1 MIMEKISNGLNRLTV
16 IGLTALVCLGA
27 YAAPAIEP
35 TPAPAAS
42 VSKATVAK
50 PAVSHP
56 TGSVS
61 PKGAY
66 IYIPDSLQNDVL
78 QLLRGHSRVVD
89 DNLDLD
95 LEEQTTYRGDTIPM
109 VLKQRN
115 LGRYD
120 RGLSALLY
128 VPKGQWS
135 FGLTVSYGN
144 LSTKDLEIFDL
155 LSDINIGAHA
165 FRIRPYLQ
173 YTVRNNLAVG
183 MRFGYYNAK
192 GNVDSFK
199 VDIDEDMN
207 FSLHDIGYK
216 AESYTGAVFASQ
228 YIGLS
233 RHGRF
238 GIYNEIE
245 LAFGSGS
252 SDFKRPYGGNLRTTH
267 TTWTEAQLNFSPGVQ
282 MFIMKNVSFHIS
294 FGVFGFNIKKE
305 RQTEDGKDTGN
316 RLSSGASFRFNLFNI
331 NFGIG
336 VHI

>member
-1 MIMEKISNGLNRLTV
+1 MIMKSITNGLNRLTA
-16 IGLTALVCLGA
+16 IGLMALMCLGA
-27 YAAPAIEP
+27 TAG
-35 TPAPAAS
+35 
-42 VSKATVAK
+42 TVAK
-50 PAVSHP
+50 PEVSHP
-56 TGSVS
+56 TDSVS

-66 IYIPDSLQNDVL
+66 IYIPDSLQNDVIR
-78 QLLRGHSRVVD
+78 LLRGHSRVVD

-95 LEEQTTYRGDTIPM
+95 LEEQTTYKGDTIPM

-144 LSTKDLEIFDL
+144 ISTKDLEIFDL
-155 LSDINIGAHA
+155 LSDVNIGAHA

-173 YTVRNNLAVG
+173 YTVRNNLAIG
-183 MRFGYYNAK
+183 MRFGYYNAR

-199 VDIDEDMN
+199 VDIDDDMN

-238 GIYNEIE
+238 GIYNEVE

-252 SDFKRPYGGNLRTTH
+252 SDFQRPYGGNLRTTH
-267 TTWTEAQLNFSPGVQ
+267 TTWMEGQLNFSPGVQ

-294 FGVFGFNIKKE
+294 FGVFGFNIRKE

>member
-1 MIMEKISNGLNRLTV
+1 MIMKSITNGLKRLTV
-16 IGLTALVCLGA
+16 VSLTALVCLGA
-27 YAAPAIEP
+27 IAG
-35 TPAPAAS
+35 
-42 VSKATVAK
+42 TVAN
-50 PAVSHP
+50 PAVSQ
-56 TGSVS
+56 GSDSVR

-155 LSDINIGAHA
+155 LSDVNIGAHA

-173 YTVRNNLAVG
+173 YTVRNNLAIG
-183 MRFGYYNAK
+183 MRFGYYNAR

-199 VDIDEDMN
+199 VDIDDDMN

-238 GIYNEIE
+238 GIYNEVE

-252 SDFKRPYGGNLRTTH
+252 SDFQRPYGGNLRTTH
-267 TTWTEAQLNFSPGVQ
+267 TTWMEGQLNFSPGVQ

-294 FGVFGFNIKKE
+294 FGVFGFNIRKE

>member
-1 MIMEKISNGLNRLTV
+1 MIMKSTTDRLKRLTA
-16 IGLTALVCLGA
+16 IGLLALACLSATAG
-27 YAAPAIEP
+27 
-35 TPAPAAS
+35 
-42 VSKATVAK
+42 TVANS
-50 PAVSHP
+50 AVSHP
-56 TGSVS
+56 TDSES

-78 QLLRGHSRVVD
+78 RLLRGHSRVVD

-95 LEEQTTYRGDTIPM
+95 LEEKTTYKGDTIPM

-144 LSTKDLEIFDL
+144 ISTKDLEIFDL
-155 LSDINIGAHA
+155 LSDVNIGAHA

-173 YTVRNNLAVG
+173 YTVRNNLAIG

-192 GNVDSFK
+192 GDVESFK
-199 VDIDEDMN
+199 VDIDDDMN

-216 AESYTGAVFASQ
+216 AESYSGAVFASQ

-282 MFIMKNVSFHIS
+282 MFVMKNVSFHIS
-294 FGVFGFNIKKE
+294 FGVFGFNVRKE

>member
-1 MIMEKISNGLNRLTV
+1 MIMKSITNGLKRLTV
-16 IGLTALVCLGA
+16 VSLTALGCLGA
-27 YAAPAIEP
+27 TAG
-35 TPAPAAS
+35 
-42 VSKATVAK
+42 TVAK
-50 PAVSHP
+50 PAVSQ
-56 TGSVS
+56 GSDSVS

-66 IYIPDSLQNDVL
+66 IYIPDSLQNDVIR
-78 QLLRGHSRVVD
+78 LLRGHSRVVD

-144 LSTKDLEIFDL
+144 ISTKDLEIFDL
-155 LSDINIGAHA
+155 LSDVNIGAHA

-173 YTVRNNLAVG
+173 YTVRNNFAIG
-183 MRFGYYNAK
+183 MRFGYYNAR

-199 VDIDEDMN
+199 VDIDDDMN

-252 SDFKRPYGGNLRTTH
+252 SDFQRPYAGNLRTTH
-267 TTWTEAQLNFSPGVQ
+267 TTWMEGQLNFSPGVQ

-294 FGVFGFNIKKE
+294 FGVFGFNIRKE

>member
-1 MIMEKISNGLNRLTV
+1 MIMKKTSNGLNRLTA
-16 IGLTALVCLGA
+16 IGLTALMCLGA
-27 YAAPAIEP
+27 TAG
-35 TPAPAAS
+35 
-42 VSKATVAK
+42 TVAK
-50 PAVSHP
+50 HAVSLP
-56 TGSVS
+56 TDSVS

-89 DNLDLD
+89 DNLD

-155 LSDINIGAHA
+155 LSDVNIGAHA
-165 FRIRPYLQ
+165 FSIRPYLQ

-183 MRFGYYNAK
+183 MRFGYYNAR

-199 VDIDEDMN
+199 VDIDDDMN

-294 FGVFGFNIKKE
+294 FGVFGFNVKKE

>member
-1 MIMEKISNGLNRLTV
+1 MIMKKTSNGLNRLTA
-16 IGLTALVCLGA
+16 IGLMALMCLGA
-27 YAAPAIEP
+27 TAG
-35 TPAPAAS
+35 
-42 VSKATVAK
+42 TVAK
-50 PAVSHP
+50 PEVSHP
-56 TGSVS
+56 TDSVS

-66 IYIPDSLQNDVL
+66 IYIPDSLQNDVIR
-78 QLLRGHSRVVD
+78 LLRGHSRVVD

-95 LEEQTTYRGDTIPM
+95 LEEQTTYKGDTIPM

-144 LSTKDLEIFDL
+144 ISTKDLEIFDL
-155 LSDINIGAHA
+155 LSDVNIGAHA

-173 YTVRNNLAVG
+173 YTVRNNLAIG
-183 MRFGYYNAK
+183 MRFGYYNAR

-199 VDIDEDMN
+199 VDIDDDMN

-238 GIYNEIE
+238 GIYNEVE
-245 LAFGSGS
+245 LAFG
-252 SDFKRPYGGNLRTTH
+252 
-267 TTWTEAQLNFSPGVQ
+267 
-282 MFIMKNVSFHIS
+282 
-294 FGVFGFNIKKE
+294 
-305 RQTEDGKDTGN
+305 
-316 RLSSGASFRFNLFNI
+316 
-331 NFGIG
+331 
-336 VHI
+336 

>member
-1 MIMEKISNGLNRLTV
+1 MIMKSITNGLNRLTA
-16 IGLTALVCLGA
+16 IGLMALMCLGA
-27 YAAPAIEP
+27 TAG
-35 TPAPAAS
+35 
-42 VSKATVAK
+42 TVAK
-50 PAVSHP
+50 PEVSHP
-56 TGSVS
+56 TDSVS

-66 IYIPDSLQNDVL
+66 IYIPDSLQNDVIR
-78 QLLRGHSRVVD
+78 LLRGHSRVVD

-95 LEEQTTYRGDTIPM
+95 LEEQTTYKGDTIPM

-144 LSTKDLEIFDL
+144 ISTKELEIFDL
-155 LSDINIGAHA
+155 LSDVNIGAHA

-173 YTVRNNLAVG
+173 YTVRNNLAIG
-183 MRFGYYNAK
+183 MRFGYYNAR

-199 VDIDEDMN
+199 VDIDDDMN

-238 GIYNEIE
+238 GIYNEVE

-252 SDFKRPYGGNLRTTH
+252 SDFQRPYGGNLRTTH
-267 TTWTEAQLNFSPGVQ
+267 TTWMEGQLNFSPGVQ

-294 FGVFGFNIKKE
+294 FGVFGFNIRKE

>member
-1 MIMEKISNGLNRLTV
+1 MEQLFIYDHEEDIKRIEQIDGHRADGPDVPGCLRRAGHWTNACPCR
-16 IGLTALVCLGA
+16 VCVAGDCG
-27 YAAPAIEP
+27 E
-35 TPAPAAS
+35 TRGFAS
-42 VSKATVAK
+42 HGFRI
-50 PAVSHP
+50 PQR
-56 TGSVS
+56 SVH
-61 PKGAY
+61 
-66 IYIPDSLQNDVL
+66 L
-78 QLLRGHSRVVD
+78 HSRVVD

-183 MRFGYYNAK
+183 MRFGYYNAR

-294 FGVFGFNIKKE
+294 FGVFGFNVKKE

>member
-1 MIMEKISNGLNRLTV
+1 MIMKSTTDRLKRLTA
-16 IGLTALVCLGA
+16 IGLLALECLSATA
-27 YAAPAIEP
+27 
-35 TPAPAAS
+35 
-42 VSKATVAK
+42 ATVANS
-50 PAVSHP
+50 AVSHP
-56 TGSVS
+56 TDSVS
-61 PKGAY
+61 SKGAY

-78 QLLRGHSRVVD
+78 RLLRGHSRVVD

-95 LEEQTTYRGDTIPM
+95 LEEKTTYKGDTIPM

-144 LSTKDLEIFDL
+144 ISTKDLEIFDL
-155 LSDINIGAHA
+155 LSDVNIGAHA

-173 YTVRNNLAVG
+173 YTVRNNLAIG

-192 GNVDSFK
+192 GDVESFK
-199 VDIDEDMN
+199 VDIDDDMN
-207 FSLHDIGYK
+207 FNLHDIGYK

-282 MFIMKNVSFHIS
+282 MFVMKNVSFHIS
-294 FGVFGFNIKKE
+294 FGVFGFNVRKE

>member
-1 MIMEKISNGLNRLTV
+1 MIMKSITNGLKRLTAV
-16 IGLTALVCLGA
+16 SLTALGCLGA
-27 YAAPAIEP
+27 TAG
-35 TPAPAAS
+35 
-42 VSKATVAK
+42 TVAK
-50 PAVSHP
+50 PAVSQ
-56 TGSVS
+56 GSDSVS

-95 LEEQTTYRGDTIPM
+95 LEEQTTYKGDTIPM

-144 LSTKDLEIFDL
+144 ISTKDLEIFDL
-155 LSDINIGAHA
+155 LSDVNIGAHA

-173 YTVRNNLAVG
+173 YTVRNNLAIG
-183 MRFGYYNAK
+183 MRFGYYNAR

-199 VDIDEDMN
+199 VDIDDDMN

-252 SDFKRPYGGNLRTTH
+252 SDFLRPYGGNLRTTH
-267 TTWTEAQLNFSPGVQ
+267 TTWMEGQLNFSPGVQ

-294 FGVFGFNIKKE
+294 FGVFGFNIRKE

>member
-1 MIMEKISNGLNRLTV
+1 MIMKKISNGLNRLTV
-16 IGLTALVCLGA
+16 IGLTALMCLGA

-35 TPAPAAS
+35 TPAPAVS
-42 VSKATVAK
+42 VSQATVAK

-144 LSTKDLEIFDL
+144 LSTKGPCSPAST
-155 LSDINIGAHA
+155 SD
-165 FRIRPYLQ
+165 
-173 YTVRNNLAVG
+173 
-183 MRFGYYNAK
+183 
-192 GNVDSFK
+192 
-199 VDIDEDMN
+199 
-207 FSLHDIGYK
+207 
-216 AESYTGAVFASQ
+216 
-228 YIGLS
+228 
-233 RHGRF
+233 
-238 GIYNEIE
+238 
-245 LAFGSGS
+245 
-252 SDFKRPYGGNLRTTH
+252 
-267 TTWTEAQLNFSPGVQ
+267 
-282 MFIMKNVSFHIS
+282 
-294 FGVFGFNIKKE
+294 
-305 RQTEDGKDTGN
+305 
-316 RLSSGASFRFNLFNI
+316 
-331 NFGIG
+331 
-336 VHI
+336 

>member
-1 MIMEKISNGLNRLTV
+1 MIMKSITNGLKRLTA
-16 IGLTALVCLGA
+16 IGLMAPMCLGA
-27 YAAPAIEP
+27 IAG
-35 TPAPAAS
+35 
-42 VSKATVAK
+42 TVAK
-50 PAVSHP
+50 PAVSQ
-56 TGSVS
+56 GSDSVR

-66 IYIPDSLQNDVL
+66 IYIPDSLQNDVIR
-78 QLLRGHSRVVD
+78 LLRGHSRVVD

-144 LSTKDLEIFDL
+144 ISTQDLEIFDL
-155 LSDINIGAHA
+155 LSDVNIGAHA

-173 YTVRNNLAVG
+173 YTVRNNLAIG
-183 MRFGYYNAK
+183 MRFGYYNAR

-199 VDIDEDMN
+199 VDIDDDMN

-238 GIYNEIE
+238 GIYNEVE

-252 SDFKRPYGGNLRTTH
+252 SDFQRPYGGNLRTTH
-267 TTWTEAQLNFSPGVQ
+267 TTWMEGQLNFSPGVQ

-294 FGVFGFNIKKE
+294 FGVFGFNIRKE

>member
-1 MIMEKISNGLNRLTV
+1 MIMKKISNGLNRLTV
-16 IGLTALVCLGA
+16 IGLTALMCLGA

-35 TPAPAAS
+35 TPAPAVS
-42 VSKATVAK
+42 VSQATVAK

-183 MRFGYYNAK
+183 MRFGYYNAR

-199 VDIDEDMN
+199 VDID
-207 FSLHDIGYK
+207 G
-216 AESYTGAVFASQ
+216 T
-228 YIGLS
+228 
-233 RHGRF
+233 
-238 GIYNEIE
+238 
-245 LAFGSGS
+245 
-252 SDFKRPYGGNLRTTH
+252 
-267 TTWTEAQLNFSPGVQ
+267 
-282 MFIMKNVSFHIS
+282 
-294 FGVFGFNIKKE
+294 
-305 RQTEDGKDTGN
+305 
-316 RLSSGASFRFNLFNI
+316 
-331 NFGIG
+331 
-336 VHI
+336 

>member
-16 IGLTALVCLGA
+16 IGLTALACLGA

-35 TPAPAAS
+35 TPAPVVS
-42 VSKATVAK
+42 VSQATVAK
-50 PAVSHP
+50 PADSHP

-89 DNLDLD
+89 DNLD

-183 MRFGYYNAK
+183 MRFGYYNAR

-267 TTWTEAQLNFSPGVQ
+267 TTWTKAQLNFSPGVQ

-294 FGVFGFNIKKE
+294 FGVFGFNVKKE

-316 RLSSGASFRFNLFNI
+316 RLSSGASSRFNLFNI

>member
-1 MIMEKISNGLNRLTV
+1 MIMKSITNGLNRLTA
-16 IGLTALVCLGA
+16 IGLMALMCLGA
-27 YAAPAIEP
+27 TAG
-35 TPAPAAS
+35 
-42 VSKATVAK
+42 TVVN
-50 PAVSHP
+50 PAVSQ
-56 TGSVS
+56 GSDSVS

-95 LEEQTTYRGDTIPM
+95 LEEQTTYKGDTIPM

-144 LSTKDLEIFDL
+144 ISTKDLEIFDL
-155 LSDINIGAHA
+155 LSDVNIGAHA

-173 YTVRNNLAVG
+173 YTVRNNLAIG
-183 MRFGYYNAK
+183 MRFGYYNAR

-199 VDIDEDMN
+199 VDIDDDMN

-238 GIYNEIE
+238 GIYNEVE

-252 SDFKRPYGGNLRTTH
+252 SDFQRPYAGNLRTTH
-267 TTWTEAQLNFSPGVQ
+267 TTWMEGQLNFSPGVQ

-294 FGVFGFNIKKE
+294 FGVFGFNIRKE
-305 RQTEDGKDTGN
+305 RQTEDDKDTGN